1 MLIAKRLKNYT
12 GYVTTKSR
20 DRGVATSPPRSII
33 CNTVQY
39 EYDYQLGNQYE
50 RLRYEYSY
58 DCFFVRFRFTQCNK
72 KYGTRQD
79 PCLQAT
85 TPCDR
90 QTDRQT
96 DTRDV
101 KSGGCTDNAERT
113 TQDILRKN
121 HEIEQ
126 SPPAHPKAESATP
139 QRRTSTRTSTRSER
153 KFEYGRWRSNI
164 LIYHLRYRLRPFDA
178 REDYALASNAES
190 CREQV
195 SSHHFPS

>member
-1 MLIAKRLKNYT
+1 MLSEQYAPSLPVKLGTEPYEYGASESNGPSGGQIMLIAKRLKNYT

-20 DRGVATSPPRSII
+20 DRGVATSPPRISII

-90 QTDRQT
+90 QTNKQT
-96 DTRDV
+96 HTRDV

-113 TQDILRKN
+113 TQDNLRKK
-121 HEIEQ
+121 HEIGQ
-126 SPPAHPKAESATP
+126 SPPAHPKA
-139 QRRTSTRTSTRSER
+139 
-153 KFEYGRWRSNI
+153 
-164 LIYHLRYRLRPFDA
+164 
-178 REDYALASNAES
+178 
-190 CREQV
+190 
-195 SSHHFPS
+195 

>member
-1 MLIAKRLKNYT
+1 MYLKRAPIKFLKSSRFEAWNFLFIAIFPTRFRQKLDKKLPNPTICPDLQASLYT

-20 DRGVATSPPRSII
+20 DRGVATSPPQSII

-90 QTDRQT
+90 QTNKQT
-96 DTRDV
+96 HTRDV

-113 TQDILRKN
+113 TQD
-121 HEIEQ
+121 
-126 SPPAHPKAESATP
+126 S
-139 QRRTSTRTSTRSER
+139 
-153 KFEYGRWRSNI
+153 
-164 LIYHLRYRLRPFDA
+164 
-178 REDYALASNAES
+178 
-190 CREQV
+190 
-195 SSHHFPS
+195 

>member
-1 MLIAKRLKNYT
+1 MFVPAANSRAPTLTRRLSLWRWSLRRLRGPAEARSTNSTSTAVVSSVESPRSLAQISNGPSGGQIMLVAKRLKNYT

-90 QTDRQT
+90 QTDRHT
-96 DTRDV
+96 
-101 KSGGCTDNAERT
+101 
-113 TQDILRKN
+113 
-121 HEIEQ
+121 
-126 SPPAHPKAESATP
+126 
-139 QRRTSTRTSTRSER
+139 
-153 KFEYGRWRSNI
+153 
-164 LIYHLRYRLRPFDA
+164 
-178 REDYALASNAES
+178 
-190 CREQV
+190 
-195 SSHHFPS
+195 